1 MALFYRIWCVLSTYN
16 ILFLFQVQY
25 LFYSTKYPL
34 KPHMPSSQEL
44 NLTRKGY
51 IKVEESA
58 MCLVCKHHIISTILP
73 ILIVL
78 IRVWIKFITNMQ
90 RCKANHLFLIGF
102 SDLCEC
108 GNDID
113 DYCYNCF
120 SIHPSNHSPSISLF
134 QVNLEI
140 MNKKSSICFNHF
152 KSII

>member
-1 MALFYRIWCVLSTYN
+1 MLYIICYVSSTYN
-16 ILFLFQVQY
+16 IRLLFQVQY
-25 LFYSTKYPL
+25 LFYSTRYPL

-58 MCLVCKHHIISTILP
+58 ICLVCKNHLISTILP

-78 IRVWIKFITNMQ
+78 ISACITFITNMQ
-90 RCKANHLFLIGF
+90 RFTANDLFLIGF
-102 SDLCEC
+102 SELCER

-120 SIHPSNHSPSISLF
+120 SLPPSNHSSPISLF
-134 QVNLEI
+134 QVN
-140 MNKKSSICFNHF
+140 
-152 KSII
+152 

>member
-1 MALFYRIWCVLSTYN
+1 MIVPFDN
-16 ILFLFQVQY
+16 ILLYIICYVSSTCNIRLLFQVQY

-58 MCLVCKHHIISTILP
+58 ICLVCNNYLISTILP
-73 ILIVL
+73 IVIVL
-78 IRVWIKFITNMQ
+78 ISVRIKFIITNMQ
-90 RCKANHLFLIGF
+90 RFNASDLFSIGF
-102 SDLCEC
+102 SELCER

-120 SIHPSNHSPSISLF
+120 SLPPSNDSSSISLF
-134 QVNLEI
+134 QVN
-140 MNKKSSICFNHF
+140 
-152 KSII
+152 

>member
-1 MALFYRIWCVLSTYN
+1 MLYIICYVSSTYN
-16 ILFLFQVQY
+16 IRLLFQVQY
-25 LFYSTKYPL
+25 LFYSTRYPL

-58 MCLVCKHHIISTILP
+58 ICLVCKNHLISTILP

-78 IRVWIKFITNMQ
+78 ISACITFITNMQ
-90 RCKANHLFLIGF
+90 RFTANDLFLIGF
-102 SDLCEC
+102 SELCER

-120 SIHPSNHSPSISLF
+120 SIHPSNHNPTISLF

-140 MNKKSSICFNHF
+140 MNKKSNICFNF

>member
-1 MALFYRIWCVLSTYN
+1 MIVPLNNGTRCILLYIICYVSSTYN
-16 ILFLFQVQY
+16 IRLLFQVQY
-25 LFYSTKYPL
+25 LFYSTRYPL

-58 MCLVCKHHIISTILP
+58 ICLVCKNHLISTILP

-78 IRVWIKFITNMQ
+78 ISACITFITNMQ
-90 RCKANHLFLIGF
+90 RFTANDLFLIGF
-102 SDLCEC
+102 SELCER

-120 SIHPSNHSPSISLF
+120 SLPPSNLSSPISLF
-134 QVNLEI
+134 QVN
-140 MNKKSSICFNHF
+140 
-152 KSII
+152 